1 MSARSSF
8 PLTSLVLEQ
17 VVSLFSAL
25 QRGRRRPPLDLD
37 VHTFRRLYMSVKP
50 LATQIRRYLR
60 VGPSHDEVQRTN
72 QVMFR
77 VFPLFQREMQ
87 QSFGL
92 AGTRPGDTG
101 IRPEVPTDTQ
111 RFETSFFRASDEH
124 THDSRQCGIC
134 TVEFENGDAVVKT
147 TCCTDKYMHANCA
160 VNCLRNSSRCPFCRH
175 SSISF

>member
-1 MSARSSF
+1 MSAPSSF

-25 QRGRRRPPLDLD
+25 QRTRRQPPLELD
-37 VHTFRRLYMSVKP
+37 VHTFRRLYVSVKP

-60 VGPSHDEVQRTN
+60 VGPSPEEVERTN
-72 QVMFR
+72 HVMFR
-77 VFPLFQREMQ
+77 VFPIFQREMQ

-92 AGTRPGDTG
+92 SGGRHANTT
-101 IRPEVPTDTQ
+101 RPEVPADTQ
-111 RFETSFFRASDEH
+111 RFETSFFRRSSEH

-134 TVEFENGDAVVKT
+134 TVEFEDGEAVVKT
-147 TCCTDKYMHANCA
+147 TCCTDKFMHANCA